1 MKREATAIVA
11 KDIFGASPYQQHAMA
26 AFPLLVR
33 QALAQEKITYRDLAE
48 ELGLSNPRN
57 LNYILG
63 SIGTT
68 LVNLSRKWGEEIPPL
83 ECLVINRST
92 GLPGKGADEFLAAG
106 IPIQRLNRAQR
117 QAIVNAALAK
127 VFSYPKWYKVLE
139 TLDLSL
145 APATARIFVEASRGG
160 WGGGESEEHA
170 RFKEY
175 VASTPSCIGLPAD
188 TARGEVEFCLPSGD
202 SVDVMFRSESSWIA
216 VEVKSHI
223 SDTADKARGLFQCVK
238 YLAVLRAWRGY
249 EAFGEDC
256 HAILALES
264 RLPKELIPLRN
275 ALGVEVCKIVMA
287 EHRAARDPGHKADL
301 RVGTS
306 DNTSGPDT

>member
-1 MKREATAIVA
+1 MRHMKREATAIMA
-11 KDIFGASPYQQHAMA
+11 KNIFGPLPYQQHART

-33 QALAQEKITYRDLAE
+33 QALAQEKITYSDLAE

-83 ECLVINRST
+83 ECLVINKST

-106 IPIQRLNRAQR
+106 ISIETLHRAQR
-117 QAIVNAALAK
+117 QAIVHAALAK
-127 VFSYPKWYKVLE
+127 VFSYPKWHKVLE
-139 TLDLSL
+139 LLDLSP
-145 APATARIFVEASRGG
+145 APATARIFVEASRRG

-175 VASTPSCIGLPAD
+175 VASTPSCVGLPAD

-216 VEVKSHI
+216 V
-223 SDTADKARGLFQCVK
+223 RGV
-238 YLAVLRAWRGY
+238 
-249 EAFGEDC
+249 
-256 HAILALES
+256 H
-264 RLPKELIPLRN
+264 
-275 ALGVEVCKIVMA
+275 
-287 EHRAARDPGHKADL
+287 AARDSANQTRPESGLTSVRIGRQFRKAD
-301 RVGTS
+301 
-306 DNTSGPDT
+306 PKQI